1 MEELVRIL
9 SEKKLKL
16 SAAESC
22 TGGLFMSLVTDVP
35 GSSKV
40 LDCGFVTYSNESKM
54 RILAVNP
61 HTLGISG
68 AVSEETVSEM
78 LDGLLAETLSDVVC
92 AVSGI
97 AGPAGGTREKPVG
110 TVYTGF
116 CLRKSG
122 IRKIRRY
129 FFEGDRRTVKRK
141 TAEMMGKDI
150 VNFLKEDDNC

>member
-9 SEKKLKL
+9 GENNLKI

-40 LDCGFVTYSNESKM
+40 FDCGFVTYSNDSKI

-61 HTLGISG
+61 HTLGING

-97 AGPAGGTREKPVG
+97 AGPDGGTKDKPVG
-110 TVYTGF
+110 TVYAGF

-122 IRKIRRY
+122 LKKINRY
-129 FFEGDRRTVKRK
+129 TFKGDRKTIKKK

-150 VNFLKEDDNC
+150 VNFLKEAYNC

>member
-1 MEELVRIL
+1 
-9 SEKKLKL
+9 
-16 SAAESC
+16 
-22 TGGLFMSLVTDVP
+22 
-35 GSSKV
+35 
-40 LDCGFVTYSNESKM
+40 
-54 RILAVNP
+54 
-61 HTLGISG
+61 
-68 AVSEETVSEM
+68 
-78 LDGLLAETLSDVVC
+78 VC

-110 TVYTGF
+110 TVYAGF